1 MDITLII
8 TYPIS
13 SNFSKKKVSP
23 AITMF
28 STLFPVT
35 SLKKSFPSHYMFSA
49 LPYALLYNET
59 RTDFCI
65 LCIL

>member
-28 STLFPVT
+28 S
-35 SLKKSFPSHYMFSA
+35 A

-65 LCIL
+65 LCILLWFLVFFRLNGKVK